1 MKGFCLNTYS
11 LKVRL
16 LTYFE
21 NQPIFQPPNYCPQS
35 QNNLP
40 AEKLFNKFRLKY
52 PNWELGS
59 AILVG
64 PFQLGTFYDPVKCS
78 LWPTLFSLYVTL
90 TAHHGVITHQPKQ
103 ARRRGQSK
111 NSDG

>member
-16 LTYFE
+16 LTCFE

-52 PNWELGS
+52 PNRELGS

-64 PFQLGTFYDPVKCS
+64 PFQLGTFCDS
-78 LWPTLFSLYVTL
+78 MNTLPCYLMIASHKLIEMFL
-90 TAHHGVITHQPKQ
+90 
-103 ARRRGQSK
+103 
-111 NSDG
+111 